1 MTISANL
8 ELRFS
13 GQINGSNV
21 FGGPYFQ
28 GEFALLKA
36 FTDGVGAD
44 QFDLVYFA
52 ERTVVSGANDD
63 LDLYG
68 TLIGVM
74 GNTIN
79 AAELVGFMIANRNI
93 DPSAAPNTTD
103 LSIGGGSFVQTS
115 VWLGGTDTRIQV
127 VSPGGIFMMMNPSSA
142 GMGVVNSGAADI
154 IRIANSSGAS
164 CTYTVALLLRS
175 A

>member
-52 ERTVVSGANDD
+52 ERTVASSTNDD

-68 TLIGVM
+68 TLIGAM

-79 AAELVGFMIANRNI
+79 AAELVGFMIANRKI
-93 DPSAAPNTTD
+93 DPNAAPNTTD
-103 LSIGGGSFVQTS
+103 LSIGGGSNVQTP

-127 VSPGGIFMMMNPSSA
+127 ISPGGIFMMMNPTSA
-142 GMGVVNSGAADI
+142 GMGAVNSGVADI

-164 CTYTVALLLRS
+164 NTYVVALLMRS